1 MPPVPALRAGGLLVA
16 LAVAFGAGISVGEQS
31 VSQTARVVDEAAAQ
45 ISAEAETPV
54 DDQQLRAAAVEGMLD
69 SLNDRWASYQPATQ
83 PGAAEPGSYVGT
95 GIWLRP
101 DGPQV
106 LIGAVVPRSPADL
119 AGLRSGQQVLAV
131 DRRLAAD
138 TSVAELTD
146 LLRGAEGAVV
156 TVTVAGDDGRP
167 TEVPLVRALVRS
179 ALATVEPVPGVLL
192 VRVPAITAGVADDL
206 GRLLADSDPER
217 IVLDLRGNG
226 GGLLDEGVDLAGVFL
241 GPGPVGVLLGR
252 DDVRRELTSRRPQL
266 TDAPLVVLVDGDT
279 ASSAEVIAAALQ
291 ESGRAVV
298 VGSRTFGKSAVQEP
312 TVLSDGS
319 GLRITVGRVL
329 TPRGTEIDGIG
340 VEPDV
345 LIREGSPAAFAELR
359 AVEVVDGVSAAL
371 AGEGRG

>member
-1 MPPVPALRAGGLLVA
+1 
-16 LAVAFGAGISVGEQS
+16 
-31 VSQTARVVDEAAAQ
+31 
-45 ISAEAETPV
+45 
-54 DDQQLRAAAVEGMLD
+54 
-69 SLNDRWASYQPATQ
+69 
-83 PGAAEPGSYVGT
+83 
-95 GIWLRP
+95 LRP

-138 TSVAELTD
+138 TSVAELTE
-146 LLRGAEGAVV
+146 LLRGAEGAAV

-252 DDVRRELTSRRPQL
+252 DDVRQELTSRRPQL